1 MVLEAVSLI
10 AGFKLTLA
18 EIRKPII
25 PPSAYARVP
34 KRPIPT
40 RRCLNTS
47 GKLNNP
53 GTYIHPSCLKPV
65 HRLPNELLCAIFDI
79 YCAESALP
87 KDASAIVL
95 SHVCRRWREI
105 ILQTSEFWT
114 NIVVRRVTEHTSDR
128 LQAYLSRS
136 RTRGDPHMQP
146 LTLDIDPNQ
155 ETTLLDAILKSV
167 LRDIGRCKHLK
178 ISTDLPRIDAFLDR
192 LPASGGM
199 PLLTSLDFKAYMW
212 RFPEG
217 IPWARLTSLSLDCP
231 LTGDC
236 ILELLPR
243 CPGLVSLNLKKVVD
257 TPITPPP
264 YEEEGVSWV
273 VVLAD
278 LKTLS
283 ITSDDAPNAL
293 YERLCCPIL
302 QNIALTNISF
312 SMAPIE
318 PTVIDAFLRRS
329 ECNLLSF
336 TLSDPEA
343 VDDHI
348 VQWLRLPSLQS
359 ITHLT
364 LQSPSISAPILD
376 TLAATPTPHQPV
388 PLPSLTDLEVAKC
401 VAGDSHL
408 LDMVASRLGSADR
421 TVSNLRNLKATMDR
435 GVDRQP
441 ADFTTLREAGVN
453 VDVSYAD
460 LAGQIDFLGFNALSF
475 D

>member
-1 MVLEAVSLI
+1 MVLEATSLI
-10 AGFKLTLA
+10 AGFRLTLA

-34 KRPIPT
+34 SRPIPT

-47 GKLNNP
+47 GRLNNP

-65 HRLPNELLCAIFDI
+65 HRLPAELLCAIFDI
-79 YCAESALP
+79 FCADSPSP
-87 KDASAIVL
+87 KDASAILL
-95 SHVCRRWREI
+95 SHICRRWREI
-105 ILQTSEFWT
+105 ILRTPDFWT
-114 NIVVRRVTEHTSDR
+114 NIVVRRITEHTSDR

-136 RTRGDPHMQP
+136 RTRGDPHTQP
-146 LTLDIDPNQ
+146 FTLELEPNQ

-192 LPASGGM
+192 LPGSGGM
-199 PLLTSLDFKAYMW
+199 PLLRSLDFKAYMW
-212 RFPEG
+212 RFPER
-217 IPWARLTSLSLDCP
+217 IPWARLTSLVLDCP
-231 LTGDC
+231 MTGDR

-243 CPGLVSLNLKKVVD
+243 CPGLLSLDLKKVVD
-257 TPITPPP
+257 TPVTPPP
-264 YEEEGVSWV
+264 FEEEGVSWV
-273 VVLAD
+273 VVLTD

-283 ITSDDAPNAL
+283 VSSDDAPNAL
-293 YERLCCPIL
+293 YERLSCPAL
-302 QNIALTNISF
+302 QNVVLTNVSF

-318 PTVIDAFLRRS
+318 PTVIDAFLRHS
-329 ECNLLSF
+329 GCTLLSF

-343 VDDHI
+343 VDDHM

-359 ITHLT
+359 ITRLT

-401 VAGDSHL
+401 VAADSHL
-408 LDMVASRLGSADR
+408 LDMAASRLGSADR
-421 TVSNLRNLKATMDR
+421 TVSSLRNLKATVDR

-441 ADFTTLREAGVN
+441 ADFTALRNAGVN

-460 LAGQIDFLGFNALSF
+460 LVGQIDFLGFNALSF